1 MEAGL
6 FLVLGNRC
14 FAKEF
19 LKFRSTLNK
28 QPAPIRLTGI
38 DNVKEA
44 FVSNRSLFA
53 LTESGKV
60 YETSIELE
68 NLPANAEFKLI
79 ATDVSSL
86 KPASKHLLMQKT
98 DGTLWGWGLNKNANL
113 GVGDYEFEYLTPV
126 QVQPPVEV
134 VLNGESIALANG
146 VITRNGQAFVPLRSV
161 FEKLGAKISWDETNK
176 IATLE
181 RAATEQTSSVT
192 VQLNLKDGT
201 AALNGSPVKLQNDP
215 FGTSGTSYLPLRFIS
230 ESLGAKVD
238 WLQKEGKIRITMS

>member
-1 MEAGL
+1 
-6 FLVLGNRC
+6 
-14 FAKEF
+14 
-19 LKFRSTLNK
+19 
-28 QPAPIRLTGI
+28 
-38 DNVKEA
+38 
-44 FVSNRSLFA
+44 
-53 LTESGKV
+53 
-60 YETSIELE
+60 
-68 NLPANAEFKLI
+68 
-79 ATDVSSL
+79 
-86 KPASKHLLMQKT
+86 MQKT